1 MKYGADTGRGA
12 RCARCRPFTFAGKME
27 LPCGCLF
34 RGFSTDH
41 PAKKSAESLSP
52 SLSHPDAWTEAHR
65 SLSTSLLSAYDQAW
79 GPTHCL
85 GREGKNKASS
95 VGYCIGS
102 ETTDPY
108 GNALGPTSGMGPETC
123 CSSSQRRKQLFSFPA
138 FKCKPP
144 LAQSRV

>member
-1 MKYGADTGRGA
+1 MGLTRGGGLDVHGAGPLPLRARWSSLVDRGN
-12 RCARCRPFTFAGKME
+12 R
-27 LPCGCLF
+27 CLF
-34 RGFSTDH
+34 RGFSADH

-65 SLSTSLLSAYDQAW
+65 SLSISLLSAYDQAW

-108 GNALGPTSGMGPETC
+108 GNALGPTSGVQAGNLLLLLSKAQTVVFFSSFQVQATTC
-123 CSSSQRRKQLFSFPA
+123 TE
-138 FKCKPP
+138 
-144 LAQSRV
+144 